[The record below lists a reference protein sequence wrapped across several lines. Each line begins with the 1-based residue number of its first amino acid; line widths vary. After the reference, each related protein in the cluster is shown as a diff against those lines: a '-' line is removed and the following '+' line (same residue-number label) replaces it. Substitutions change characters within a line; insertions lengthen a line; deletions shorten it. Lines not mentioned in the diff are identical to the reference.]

1 MVAHRIGKL
10 FGTSTAGDDC
20 EGTILLRVRTVSQRV
35 DGGEDLTK
43 TVLASVVRR
52 PHEQFRAELVFD
64 VGDVSGFVHA
74 GGRAITNAGVRFDLF
89 DETVNEFLAC
99 NALSFELHW

>member
-1 MVAHRIGKL
+1 MSSFGLSL
-10 FGTSTAGDDC
+10 F
-20 EGTILLRVRTVSQRV
+20 
-35 DGGEDLTK
+35 
-43 TVLASVVRR
+43 
-52 PHEQFRAELVFD
+52 FD